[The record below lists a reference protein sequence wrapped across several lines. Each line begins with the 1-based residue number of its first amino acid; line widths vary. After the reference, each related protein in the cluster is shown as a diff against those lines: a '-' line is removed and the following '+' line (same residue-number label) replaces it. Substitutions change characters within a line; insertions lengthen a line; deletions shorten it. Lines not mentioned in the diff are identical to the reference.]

1 MNYNNL
7 RNYTIDELNKE
18 KRKRRIT
25 MIIGYI
31 GLLIVLAIILYKLSK
46 TNKFDWTLPLP
57 LGMVILVYHTKS
69 YIRIIEE
76 ELTERE

>member
-18 KRKRRIT
+18 KRKRRII
-25 MIIGYI
+25 MIIGLI
-31 GLLIVLAIILYKLSK
+31 GLLIILAIILYKLSK
-46 TNKFDWTLPLP
+46 TNKFNWTLLLP
-57 LGMVILVYHTKS
+57 LGMVVLVYHTKS

>member
-46 TNKFDWTLPLP
+46 TNKFDWTLLLP
-57 LGMVILVYHTKS
+57 LVMVVLVYHTKS

-76 ELTERE
+76 ELTKRE